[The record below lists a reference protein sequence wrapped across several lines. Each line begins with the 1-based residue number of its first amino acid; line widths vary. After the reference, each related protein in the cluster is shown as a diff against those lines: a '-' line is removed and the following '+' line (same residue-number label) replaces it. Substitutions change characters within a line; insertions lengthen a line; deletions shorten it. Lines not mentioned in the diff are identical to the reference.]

1 MGTPKNNQKKMLY
14 FKNTVIQIKNAFD
27 ALTYPQT
34 GYTQERNSELEDMS
48 MKTSPNKMH

>member
-1 MGTPKNNQKKMLY
+1 MKTLKNNQKKMLD

-27 ALTYPQT
+27 ALTQT
-34 GYTQERNSELEDMS
+34 GHTQERNSELEDIS